1 MGWGYQHTPFYI
13 PDPRDPY
20 DLAESA
26 VTHSAYGFGAW
37 SLAYA
42 LGGSNPGPGYLGTL
56 YRAFFSP
63 VHLGSVRNV
72 PPLSAWDDTMFALRV
87 YSTPLRYVA
96 RVLAPVGAA
105 VMVHDLVEGYVRT
118 SDEMGG
124 FASPSSSGVGLSP
137 GSHDYGPFG
146 RHFN

>member
-13 PDPRDPY
+13 PDPTDPY
-20 DLAESA
+20 DLAETA
-26 VTHSAYGFGAW
+26 VTHTLYGGAAYAGAW
-37 SLAYA
+37 A
-42 LGGSNPGPGYLGTL
+42 LSGSYPGPGHLGTL
-56 YRAFFSP
+56 WNAFGSRAHVGASYMGTNAF
-63 VHLGSVRNV
+63 
-72 PPLSAWDDTMFALRV
+72 DDTMFALRV
-87 YSTPLRYVA
+87 YGTPFRIAA
-96 RVLAPVGAA
+96 RALAPVAA
-105 VMVHDLVEGYVRT
+105 AIMVHDLVEGYVRT